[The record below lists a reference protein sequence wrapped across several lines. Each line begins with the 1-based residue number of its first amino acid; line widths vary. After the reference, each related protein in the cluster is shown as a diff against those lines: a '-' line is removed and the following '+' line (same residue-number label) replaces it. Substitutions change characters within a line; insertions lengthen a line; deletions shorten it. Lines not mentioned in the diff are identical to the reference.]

1 MAKSLSPV
9 CKLCRREG
17 EKLFLKGERCYTPKC
32 SFEKRDFAPGQHGRT
47 AGRGGGRGKGMGTG
61 RVSDFARQLRA
72 KQKARRIYGVL
83 ERQFRRYY
91 ETALSRHSLT
101 GLTLLQ
107 ILESRLDNI
116 VFRLGFASSR
126 AQARLLVAH
135 GHFTV
140 NGRRTDIPS
149 MLLGEGDAI
158 VVREGSSKLTYFKDL
173 AVFAEKRNAP
183 AWLSRDI
190 QTMAGSV
197 ARMPERAE
205 IDSTLDEQ
213 LIVEYYSR
221 R

>member
-17 EKLFLKGERCYTPKC
+17 EKLYLKGERCYTPKC
-32 SFEKRDFAPGQHGRT
+32 SFDKRDFAPGQHGRS
-47 AGRGGGRGKGMGTG
+47 AGRSAKGKGMGTG
-61 RVSDFARQLRA
+61 RESDFARQLRA

-91 ETALSRHSLT
+91 DTAIRRRGLT

-107 ILESRLDNI
+107 LLESRLDN
-116 VFRLGFASSR
+116 VVYRLGFASSR
-126 AQARLLVAH
+126 SQARLLVTH

-140 NGRRTDIPS
+140 NGRRTDVPS
-149 MLLGEGDAI
+149 MLLSEGDE
-158 VVREGSSKLTYFKDL
+158 VTVREGSSKLPYFKDL
-173 AVFAEKRNAP
+173 SALVEKRNVP
-183 AWLSRDI
+183 AWLGRDVKKLSGVV
-190 QTMAGSV
+190 T
-197 ARMPERAE
+197 RMPERAE
-205 IDSTLDEQ
+205 IDGSLDEQ

>member
-1 MAKSLSPV
+1 MAKLLSPV

-17 EKLFLKGERCYTPKC
+17 EKLFLKGERCFTPKC
-32 SFEKRDFAPGQHGRT
+32 SFDKRSFAPGQHGRT
-47 AGRGGGRGKGMGTG
+47 AGRGGGKGMGTG
-61 RVSDFARQLRA
+61 RASDFARQLRA

-91 ETALSRHSLT
+91 DTAIARSGIT
-101 GLTLLQ
+101 GLNILQ
-107 ILESRLDNI
+107 ILESRLDNV

-126 AQARLLVAH
+126 SQARLLVSH

-140 NGRRTDIPS
+140 NGRRSDVPS
-149 MLLGEGDAI
+149 MLLGEGDIVAI
-158 VVREGSSKLTYFKDL
+158 REGSIKLTYFKDL
-173 AVFAEKRNAP
+173 NVYTEKRNAP
-183 AWLSRDI
+183 SWLNRDVKS
-190 QTMAGSV
+190 MAGSV

-205 IDSTLDEQ
+205 IDGSLDEQ

>member
-1 MAKSLSPV
+1 MAKLLSPV

-17 EKLFLKGERCYTPKC
+17 EKLFLKGERCFTPKC
-32 SFEKRDFAPGQHGRT
+32 SFEKRSFAPGQHGRT
-47 AGRGGGRGKGMGTG
+47 AGRGGGRGMGLG
-61 RVSDFARQLRA
+61 RTSDFARQLRA

-91 ETALSRHSLT
+91 DTAITRRGLT
-101 GLTLLQ
+101 GLNLLQ
-107 ILESRLDNI
+107 ILESRLDNV

-126 AQARLLVAH
+126 SQARLLVTH

-140 NGRRTDIPS
+140 NGRRTDVPS
-149 MLLGEGDAI
+149 MLLGEGDVI
-158 VVREGSSKLTYFKDL
+158 TIREGSSKLTYFKDL
-173 AVFAEKRNAP
+173 NAYAEKRNAP
-183 AWLSRDI
+183 SWLSRDI
-190 QTMAGSV
+190 KSLAGSV

-205 IDSTLDEQ
+205 IDGSLDEQ

>member
-1 MAKSLSPV
+1 MAKLLSPV

-17 EKLFLKGERCYTPKC
+17 EKLFLKGERCFTPKC
-32 SFEKRDFAPGQHGRT
+32 SFDKRSFAPGQHGRT
-47 AGRGGGRGKGMGTG
+47 AGRGGGRGMGTG
-61 RVSDFARQLRA
+61 RTSDFARQLRA

-91 ETALSRHSLT
+91 DTAITRRGLT
-101 GLTLLQ
+101 GLNLLQ
-107 ILESRLDNI
+107 ILESRLDNV

-126 AQARLLVAH
+126 SQARLLVTH

-140 NGRRTDIPS
+140 NGRRTDVPS
-149 MLLGEGDAI
+149 MLLSEGDVI
-158 VVREGSSKLTYFKDL
+158 SVREGSGKLTYFKDL
-173 AVFAEKRNAP
+173 NVYAEKRNSP
-183 AWLSRDI
+183 SWLSRDLNS
-190 QTMAGSV
+190 MAGSV

-205 IDSTLDEQ
+205 IDGSLDEQ

>member
-1 MAKSLSPV
+1 MAKTLSPV

-17 EKLFLKGERCYTPKC
+17 EKLYLKGERCFTPKC
-32 SFEKRDFAPGQHGRT
+32 SFEKRSFAPGQHGKT
-47 AGRGGGRGKGMGTG
+47 AGRGRGPSRTG
-61 RVSDFARQLRA
+61 ESDFARQLRA

-91 ETALSRHSLT
+91 ETALGRRGLT
-101 GLTLLQ
+101 GLNLLQ

-126 AQARLLVAH
+126 SQARTLVTH

-140 NGRRTDIPS
+140 NGRRTDVPS
-149 MLLGEGDAI
+149 MLLKQGDQI
-158 VVREGSSKLTYFKDL
+158 GIRQGSSGLTYFKEL
-173 AVFAEKRNAP
+173 PALIEKRNSP
-183 AWLSRDI
+183 AWLARD
-190 QTMAGSV
+190 MSGMSGAVS
-197 ARMPERAE
+197 RMPDRPE
-205 IDSTLDEQ
+205 IEGTLNEQ

>member
-1 MAKSLSPV
+1 MAKLLSPV

-17 EKLFLKGERCYTPKC
+17 EKLFLKGERCFTPKC
-32 SFEKRDFAPGQHGRT
+32 SFDKRSFAPGQHGRT
-47 AGRGGGRGKGMGTG
+47 AGRGGGKGMGTG
-61 RVSDFARQLRA
+61 RASDFARQLRA

-91 ETALSRHSLT
+91 DTAITRRGLT
-101 GLTLLQ
+101 GLELLQ
-107 ILESRLDNI
+107 ILESRLDNV

-126 AQARLLVAH
+126 SQARLLVTH

-140 NGRRTDIPS
+140 NGRRTDVPS
-149 MLLGEGDAI
+149 MLLSEGDI
-158 VVREGSSKLTYFKDL
+158 ITVREGSSKLTYFKELD
-173 AVFAEKRNAP
+173 AYAEKRNTP
-183 AWLSRDI
+183 SWLSRDVKSM
-190 QTMAGSV
+190 TGSV

-205 IDSTLDEQ
+205 IDGSLDEQ

>member
-1 MAKSLSPV
+1 MAKTLSPV

-32 SFEKRDFAPGQHGRT
+32 SFEKRPFAPGQHGKT
-47 AGRGGGRGKGMGTG
+47 AGRGGGKGMGTG

-83 ERQFRRYY
+83 ERQFRGYY
-91 ETALSRHSLT
+91 DSANSRRGLT
-101 GLTLLQ
+101 GLNLLQ

-116 VFRLGFASSR
+116 VYRLGYASSR
-126 AQARLLVAH
+126 AQARVLVTH

-140 NGRRTDIPS
+140 NGRRSDIPS
-149 MLLGEGDAI
+149 MTIYEGDKIA
-158 VVREGSSKLTYFKDL
+158 VREGSTKLTYFKELGD
-173 AVFAEKRNAP
+173 FAEKRNSP
-183 AWLSRDI
+183 SWLSRDVT
-190 QTMAGSV
+190 QLSGAV
-197 ARMPERAE
+197 ARLPERAE
-205 IDSTLDEQ
+205 IDGSLDEQ

>member
-1 MAKSLSPV
+1 MAKTLSPV

-32 SFEKRDFAPGQHGRT
+32 AIEKRNFAPGQHGRT
-47 AGRGGGRGKGMGTG
+47 ASRGGRGMGTG
-61 RVSDFARQLRA
+61 RASDFARQLRA

-91 ETALSRHSLT
+91 DTAISRRGLT
-101 GLTLLQ
+101 GLNLLQ
-107 ILESRLDNI
+107 ILESRLDNV

-126 AQARLLVAH
+126 PQARLLVTH

-140 NGRRTDIPS
+140 NGRRTDVPS
-149 MLLGEGDAI
+149 MLLGQGDEIA
-158 VVREGSSKLTYFKDL
+158 VREGSSKLSYFKDL
-173 AVFAEKRNAP
+173 DGVAEKRNAP
-183 AWLSRDI
+183 AWLGRDVRRLNG
-190 QTMAGSV
+190 TV
-197 ARMPERAE
+197 TRMPERAE
-205 IDSTLDEQ
+205 IDGSLDEQ

>member
-17 EKLFLKGERCYTPKC
+17 EKLYLKGERCFTPKC
-32 SFEKRDFAPGQHGRT
+32 AFEKRSFAPGQHGRT
-47 AGRGGGRGKGMGTG
+47 AGRGGGANMG
-61 RVSDFARQLRA
+61 RSSDFARQLRA

-91 ETALSRHSLT
+91 DTAITRRGLT
-101 GLTLLQ
+101 GLNLLQ
-107 ILESRLDNI
+107 ILESRLDNV

-126 AQARLLVAH
+126 AQARMLVTH
-135 GHFTV
+135 GHFIV
-140 NGRRTDIPS
+140 NSRRTDVPS
-149 MLLGEGDAI
+149 MLLSEGDTIA
-158 VVREGSSKLTYFKDL
+158 VREGSSKLTYFKDL
-173 AVFAEKRNAP
+173 GDFAEKRTYP
-183 AWLSRDI
+183 AWLNRDLKA
-190 QTMAGSV
+190 MNGSV

-205 IDSTLDEQ
+205 IDGSLDEQ

>member
-17 EKLFLKGERCYTPKC
+17 EKLFLKGDRCFTPKC

-47 AGRGGGRGKGMGTG
+47 AGRGGGKGKGMGTG

-72 KQKARRIYGVL
+72 KQKARRIYGVM

-91 ETALSRHSLT
+91 DTAITRRGLT
-101 GLTLLQ
+101 GLNLLQ
-107 ILESRLDNI
+107 ILESRLDNV

-126 AQARLLVAH
+126 SQARLLVSH

-140 NGRRTDIPS
+140 NGRRTDVPS
-149 MLLGEGDAI
+149 MLLGEGDTI
-158 VVREGSSKLTYFKDL
+158 TVREGSIKLTYFKDL
-173 AVFAEKRNAP
+173 NEYTEKRNAP
-183 AWLSRDI
+183 SWINRDI
-190 QTMAGSV
+190 KSMAGTF

-205 IDSTLDEQ
+205 IDGNLDEQ